1 MVVEKYTKALMEAL
15 ENDDEIVEV
24 YEAIARLA
32 LISKDEKFILIV
44 KSPVLSI
51 DEKVKILSEIAECK
65 NEKFLNFIRILLENK
80 RMDLIKEIHQSLY
93 EKVSN
98 YFKTYAGWV
107 EGKISEPTLSAI
119 EEKLSKE
126 FNANIK
132 LQLKE
137 RELNGIK
144 VFVDV
149 LNVEVSIV
157 EDRIKQEL
165 LNTILKAI

>member
-1 MVVEKYTKALMEAL
+1 MIVEKYTKALMASL
-15 ENDDEIVEV
+15 NENEVVEV

-32 LISKDEKFILIV
+32 LVAKDEKFILIV
-44 KSPVLSI
+44 KSPLLSV
-51 DEKVKILSEIAECK
+51 DDKVKVLSEIADCK

-93 EKVSN
+93 EKVSKLFN
-98 YFKTYAGWV
+98 TYAGVV
-107 EGKISEPTLSAI
+107 EGKVSEETLKQI
-119 EEKLSKE
+119 EKKLSEK
-126 FNANIK
+126 FNADIK

-137 RELNGIK
+137 SELNGLK

-165 LNTILKAI
+165 LNKILKAI

>member
-1 MVVEKYTKALMEAL
+1 MVVEKYVKALMATLKE
-15 ENDDEIVEV
+15 DEIVEV
-24 YEAIARLA
+24 YEAIAKLA
-32 LISKDEKFILIV
+32 LISKDPKFILLV
-44 KSPVLSI
+44 KSPLLTI
-51 DEKVKILSEIAECK
+51 DEKVNILSEIADCK
-65 NEKFLNFIRILLENK
+65 NQKFLNFIRILLENK

-93 EKVSN
+93 ERVSKFFN
-98 YFKTYAGWV
+98 TYAGVV
-107 EGKISEPTLSAI
+107 EGKISENTLKEI
-119 EEKLSKE
+119 EKKLSEK

-137 RELNGIK
+137 RDLNGIK

>member
-1 MVVEKYTKALMEAL
+1 MGSLN
-15 ENDDEIVEV
+15 ENEVVEV

-32 LISKDEKFILIV
+32 LVAKDEKFILIV
-44 KSPVLSI
+44 KSPLLSV
-51 DEKVKILSEIAECK
+51 DDKVKVLSEIADCK

-93 EKVSN
+93 EKVSKLFN
-98 YFKTYAGWV
+98 TYAGVV
-107 EGKISEPTLSAI
+107 EGKVSEETLKQI
-119 EEKLSKE
+119 EKKLSEK
-126 FNANIK
+126 FNADIK

-137 RELNGIK
+137 SELNGLK

-165 LNTILKAI
+165 LNKILKAI

>member
-1 MVVEKYTKALMEAL
+1 MVVEKYTKALMASLNE
-15 ENDDEIVEV
+15 DEVVKV

-32 LISKDEKFILIV
+32 LIAKDEKFILIV
-44 KSPVLSI
+44 KSPLLSI
-51 DEKVKILSEIAECK
+51 DDKVKILSEIAECN

-93 EKVSN
+93 EKVSQLFN
-98 YFKTYAGWV
+98 TYAGVV
-107 EGKISEPTLSAI
+107 EGKVSEETLKEI
-119 EEKLSKE
+119 EKKLSQK
-126 FNANIK
+126 FNADIK

-137 RELNGIK
+137 SELNGLK

-165 LNTILKAI
+165 LEKILKAI